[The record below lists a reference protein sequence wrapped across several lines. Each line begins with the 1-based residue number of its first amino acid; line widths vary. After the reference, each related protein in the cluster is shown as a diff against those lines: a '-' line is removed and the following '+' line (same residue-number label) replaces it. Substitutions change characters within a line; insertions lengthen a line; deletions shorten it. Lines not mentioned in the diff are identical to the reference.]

1 MKKKRK
7 KIVYN
12 TAPLFVMVSIC
23 FTITL
28 FISIFILNVENFYS
42 SGSKQVGK
50 KKALQT
56 FCILKPTTSNIYGD
70 KACDKSTYVEFDIF
84 QYIDENDYH
93 IIRYA
98 RGTLGNAGQRS
109 RCGLRKDYQFGDWSQ
124 LVNGKPISQY
134 SGDFS
139 YTLRQCI
146 EYVIEDFC
154 SSEFFSYDIYS
165 FSKKGWK
172 YDCRIDHS
180 LFGPNIVKKAEKY
193 IKKTY
198 SKK

>member
-7 KIVYN
+7 KIKKTIYS

-42 SGSKQVGK
+42 SDSKQVGK

-70 KACDKSTYVEFDIF
+70 KACDESTYAEFDIF

-93 IIRYA
+93 RIRYA
-98 RGTLGNAGQRS
+98 DGKARKGS
-109 RCGLRKDYQFGDWSQ
+109 RCGLRKDYQFGDWSM
-124 LVNGKPISQY
+124 LDKSGKPY
-134 SGDFS
+134 YNTSGNYS
-139 YTLRQCI
+139 YTLRECI
-146 EYVIEDFC
+146 KYVLEDFC
-154 SSEFFSYDIYS
+154 SSEFSSYDFYS
-165 FSKKGWK
+165 FCIKGWG
-172 YDCRIDHS
+172 YDCRPSSRI
-180 LFGPNIVKKAEKY
+180 IKKAEKY
-193 IKKTY
+193 VKRTY

>member
-7 KIVYN
+7 KIVYS
-12 TAPLFVMVSIC
+12 TTPLFVMVSIC

-70 KACDKSTYVEFDIF
+70 KACDESTYAEFDIF

-93 IIRYA
+93 RIRYA
-98 RGTLGNAGQRS
+98 RGIDGQGS
-109 RCGLRKDYQFGDWSQ
+109 RCGLRKDYQFGDWSGF
-124 LVNGKPISQY
+124 LDKSGKPTSQY
-134 SGDFS
+134 SGDFTF
-139 YTLRQCI
+139 TLRKCI
-146 EYVIEDFC
+146 KYVLEDFC
-154 SSEFFSYDIYS
+154 SSEFRSYDIYS
-165 FSKKGWK
+165 FSKKGWN
-172 YDCRIDHS
+172 YECRPSSRI
-180 LFGPNIVKKAEKY
+180 IRKAEKY
-193 IKKTY
+193 VKKTY

>member
-7 KIVYN
+7 KIIYS

-28 FISIFILNVENFYS
+28 FVSIFFLKVENFYS
-42 SGSKQVGK
+42 SDSIQITK
-50 KKALQT
+50 KKTLQT
-56 FCILKPTTSNIYGD
+56 FCILKPTTNNIYGD
-70 KACDKSTYVEFDIF
+70 KACDKNTYTEFDIF

-93 IIRYA
+93 RIRYA
-98 RGTLGNAGQRS
+98 EGITGQGN
-109 RCGLRKDYQFGDWSQ
+109 RCGLRKDYQFGDWSR
-124 LVNGKPISQY
+124 LNKSGKPIFNT
-134 SGDFS
+134 SGNFS
-139 YTLRQCI
+139 YTLRKCI
-146 EYVIEDFC
+146 EYVLKDFC
-154 SSEFFSYDIYS
+154 LSEFRSYDIYS

-172 YDCRIDHS
+172 YDCRIDQS

-193 IKKTY
+193 IDRIY

>member
-7 KIVYN
+7 KIKKTVYS

-42 SGSKQVGK
+42 SDSKQVRK
-50 KKALQT
+50 KIALQT

-70 KACDKSTYVEFDIF
+70 KACDESTYVEFDIF

-93 IIRYA
+93 RIRYA
-98 RGTLGNAGQRS
+98 QGITGQGK
-109 RCGLRKDYQFGDWSQ
+109 RCGLRKDYQFG
-124 LVNGKPISQY
+124 N
-134 SGDFS
+134 FS
-139 YTLRQCI
+139 YTLRKCI
-146 EYVIEDFC
+146 EYVLEDFC
-154 SSEFFSYDIYS
+154 LSEFRSYDIYS

-172 YDCRIDHS
+172 YDCRIDQS

-193 IKKTY
+193 IKKNY
-198 SKK
+198 KN

>member
-7 KIVYN
+7 KIVYS

-56 FCILKPTTSNIYGD
+56 FCILKPITSNIYGD
-70 KACDKSTYVEFDIF
+70 KACDKSTYAEFDIF

-93 IIRYA
+93 RIRYA
-98 RGTLGNAGQRS
+98 EGVTGQGN
-109 RCGLRKDYQFGDWSQ
+109 RCGLRKDYQFGDWSR
-124 LVNGKPISQY
+124 LNKSGKPIFNT
-134 SGDFS
+134 SGNFS
-139 YTLRQCI
+139 YTLRKCI
-146 EYVIEDFC
+146 EYVLKDFC
-154 SSEFFSYDIYS
+154 LSEFRSYDIYS

-172 YDCRIDHS
+172 YDCRIDQS

-193 IKKTY
+193 IERTY

>member
-7 KIVYN
+7 KIVYS

-56 FCILKPTTSNIYGD
+56 FCVLKPTTSNIYGD
-70 KACDKSTYVEFDIF
+70 VACDKNTYVEFDIF

-93 IIRYA
+93 RIQYSDGKA
-98 RGTLGNAGQRS
+98 RKGS
-109 RCGLRKDYQFGDWSQ
+109 RCGLRKDYQFGDWSM
-124 LVNGKPISQY
+124 LDKSGKPYYNVNGNSSY
-134 SGDFS
+134 S
-139 YTLRQCI
+139 LKECI
-146 EYVIEDFC
+146 EYVLKDFC
-154 SSEFFSYDIYS
+154 SSEFRSYDIYS
-165 FSKKGWK
+165 FQKKGWK
-172 YDCRIDHS
+172 YECRIDQS

-193 IKKTY
+193 VKKLN
-198 SKK
+198 KLN